1 MNFFAIA
8 KFLFSMLP
16 MIIDGVKAAE
26 AAFPNAGQGS
36 SKLGTVLSVI
46 EAAHAAAPELQA
58 QYAQI
63 KPIATDMVNGVVQ
76 VLNKTGVF
84 PVRPGGAHP

>member
-8 KFLFSMLP
+8 KFLFSILP
-16 MIIDGVKAAE
+16 LIVDGIKAAE
-26 AAFPNAGQGS
+26 AAFPQAGEGS
-36 SKLGTVLSVI
+36 AKLGTVLAVVQ
-46 EAAHAAAPELQA
+46 AAHAAAPELQA
-58 QYAQI
+58 QFEQI

-84 PVRPGGAHP
+84 PARPGGAHP